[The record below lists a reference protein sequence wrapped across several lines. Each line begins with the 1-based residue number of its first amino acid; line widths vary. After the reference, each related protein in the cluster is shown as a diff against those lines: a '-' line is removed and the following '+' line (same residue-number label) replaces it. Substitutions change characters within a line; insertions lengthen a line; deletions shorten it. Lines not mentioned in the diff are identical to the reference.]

1 MTRGHSSK
9 KSLKASFRK
18 SLTQD
23 CSFSNLPPPYHHN
36 PLTATVMDCIAEIGM
51 DPQGVQK
58 CVAVSAIFQII
69 SIMTKLRYSLSI
81 VLAWG
86 WSEWPAMVTNY
97 DGFDVLDNDQ
107 CSGRDRNSERLLRL
121 YLLGD
126 GVSWV
131 GMPLCLKKNLSRA
144 KFPSKL

>member
-58 CVAVSAIFQII
+58 CVAVSVIF
-69 SIMTKLRYSLSI
+69 SNHL
-81 VLAWG
+81 
-86 WSEWPAMVTNY
+86 NY
-97 DGFDVLDNDQ
+97 DKVKIFFVDSVGIRMIRMASD
-107 CSGRDRNSERLLRL
+107 
-121 YLLGD
+121 GD
-126 GVSWV
+126 
-131 GMPLCLKKNLSRA
+131 
-144 KFPSKL
+144 